1 VRTRD
6 GLRLPAPCP
15 DGARRGRMTRGQ
27 RAVELRA
34 TEPLA
39 HQLRPEVFEPFLEH
53 HPDDAKHRENA
64 LAW

>member
-1 VRTRD
+1 
-6 GLRLPAPCP
+6 
-15 DGARRGRMTRGQ
+15 MTRGQ

-53 HPDDAKHRENA
+53 HPDAAKHRENA